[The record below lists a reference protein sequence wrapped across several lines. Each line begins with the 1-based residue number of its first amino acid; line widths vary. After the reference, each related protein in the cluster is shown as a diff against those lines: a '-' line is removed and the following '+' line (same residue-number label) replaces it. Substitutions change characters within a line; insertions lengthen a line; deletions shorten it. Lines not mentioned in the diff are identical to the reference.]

1 MRGTSEA
8 FGRHEVFPCHL
19 VASRHQGLFQV
30 SQSPL
35 SSDMAVKLAGK
46 DRFRG
51 YQAETT
57 AVRQDNTPE
66 LSMENNFLQHCSTAL
81 SSHFR

>member
-19 VASRHQGLFQV
+19 VASRHRGLFQV

-35 SSDMAVKLAGK
+35 SSDVADKLAGK
-46 DRFRG
+46 GRLRG
-51 YQAETT
+51 YQTETP
-57 AVRQDNTPE
+57 AVR
-66 LSMENNFLQHCSTAL
+66 
-81 SSHFR
+81 